1 MWSRKYTPHLHKTTF
16 TWPLVAFAIGIF
28 LCFNVGIKKRAIG
41 QYIHKGRRLE
51 TATMLDID
59 LDDVSQYPP
68 SLYTEYLERQ
78 KYEAGIER
86 KDKKIDIVTD

>member
-1 MWSRKYTPHLHKTTF
+1 MKELEKLDNSIMWSRKYTPGLHKQIF
-16 TWPLVAFAIGIF
+16 TYPLIAFAIGIF
-28 LCFNVGIKKRAIG
+28 LCINIGVKNRAIS

-51 TATMLDID
+51 TADMLDID

-78 KYEAGIER
+78 KYEA
-86 KDKKIDIVTD
+86 